1 MTEQLRVIA
10 IGPCLRDPD
19 QGGKRTVVSLSL
31 EAEGRK
37 LTLLLPEAI
46 AAHLLE
52 KLERLDLG
60 PSGRAP
66 TTKIRT

>member
-1 MTEQLRVIA
+1 MTQQLRVIA
-10 IGPCLRDPD
+10 IGPCLRDGGR
-19 QGGKRTVVSLSL
+19 GGKRTVVSLTL

-37 LTLLLPEAI
+37 LTLLIPEPI

-52 KLERLDLG
+52 KLEGLDLA